1 MATAQ
6 RHRDIG
12 AEFMEHA
19 DDLLRQGDLLQAS
32 EKAWGAVCHHI
43 GAIARDKGWR
53 SDRHQHLKD
62 AVRRLIA
69 LDPPNTDNLRLK
81 WISAEALH
89 VNFYQELDTE
99 DDVRR
104 QIGDAKDLIAALEAL
119 ALRE

>member
-1 MATAQ
+1 M
-6 RHRDIG
+6 
-12 AEFMEHA
+12 
-19 DDLLRQGDLLQAS
+19 
-32 EKAWGAVCHHI
+32 
-43 GAIARDKGWR
+43 
-53 SDRHQHLKD
+53 
-62 AVRRLIA
+62 
-69 LDPPNTDNLRLK
+69 DPPNTDNLRLK